1 MPEGPETK
9 RMADKISKSL
19 VMKKILSFKF
29 HHPSLEL
36 LKNLKTI
43 SIRNVTSKS
52 KAIII
57 RLNNDYSIIT
67 HNQLYGKWTFNR
79 PKTLI
84 RTNRQLRVEIA
95 TKMMVVRLWSATDIN
110 IFKTNKEMQHPY
122 LAKLGPDVL
131 DEKTSYDIIKL
142 KLVEN
147 RVFRRKL
154 SGVLLDQKVI
164 AGLGNYLRSEIL
176 FQAKINHDKKTCDL
190 NDSEISKLSMAIK
203 DISIR
208 AYQQKGSTLDY
219 EWIRKSFGNSENFKR
234 VKHMVFNR
242 EGLPCFLCRT
252 TIKKMIIYSRRIFLC
267 PSCQNN

>member
-19 VMKKILSFKF
+19 VLKDILSFKF
-29 HHPSLEL
+29 YHPSLQL
-36 LKNLKTI
+36 LRNLKTI
-43 SIRNVTSKS
+43 SVKYVTSKS

-84 RTNRQLRVEIA
+84 RTNRQLRIEIA
-95 TKMMVVRLWSATDIN
+95 TEMIVVRLWSATDIN
-110 IFKTNKEMQHPY
+110 ILKTHKEMQHPY
-122 LAKLGPDVL
+122 LSKLGTDVL

-142 KLVEN
+142 KLVGN
-147 RVFRRKL
+147 NAIRRKL
-154 SGVLLDQKVI
+154 SGLLLDQSII

-176 FQAKINHDKKTCDL
+176 FQAKITHDKKICNL

-203 DISIR
+203 DISLR

-219 EWIRKSFGNSENFKR
+219 KWIRKSFGNSENFNR

-242 EGLPCFLCRT
+242 KGLPCFLCGT
-252 TIKKMIIYSRRIFLC
+252 PIEKVIISSRRIFLC
-267 PSCQNN
+267 PLCQNY

>member
-19 VMKKILSFKF
+19 VLKNISSFEF
-29 HHPSLEL
+29 YHPSLEL

-43 SIRNVTSKS
+43 SIRDVTSKS

-67 HNQLYGKWTFNR
+67 HNQLYGKWTFNK

-84 RTNRQLRVEIA
+84 KTNRQLRIEIA
-95 TKMMVVRLWSATDIN
+95 TEMIVVRLWSATDIN
-110 IFKTNKEMQHPY
+110 VFKTHEEMQHPY
-122 LAKLGPDVL
+122 LSKLGPDVL

-142 KLVEN
+142 KLISKN
-147 RVFRRKL
+147 AIRRKL
-154 SGVLLDQKVI
+154 SGLLLDQRII

-176 FQAKINHDKKTCDL
+176 FQAKINHDKKICNL

-219 EWIRKSFGNSENFKR
+219 EWIRKSFGNSDNFKR

-242 EGLPCFLCRT
+242 EGLPCLLCGT
-252 TIKKMIIYSRRIFLC
+252 TIKKIIISSRRIFLC
-267 PSCQNN
+267 PLCQNN